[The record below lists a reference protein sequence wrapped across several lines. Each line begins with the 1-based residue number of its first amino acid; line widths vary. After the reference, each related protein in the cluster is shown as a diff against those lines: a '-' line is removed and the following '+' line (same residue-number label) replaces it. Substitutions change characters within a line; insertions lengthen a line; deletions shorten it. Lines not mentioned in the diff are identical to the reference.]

1 MGSLVATTNTPVTT
15 ASGPAIRDSGDVDIS
30 TLSGPCLDDPYGAGD
45 GDATDGDAADGDA
58 DPKTSESSKRGSLA
72 VQPAASAPR
81 TITPSSND
89 WSIG

>member
-45 GDATDGDAADGDA
+45 GDATDGDA
-58 DPKTSESSKRGSLA
+58 DPKTSESSERGSLA
-72 VQPAASAPR
+72 VQPAARVPR
-81 TITPSSND
+81 IITASSND